1 MNGPSERAKQLMSRM
16 LAKELYVIQSTG
28 VAPREQIEAGL
39 EEHLEHQIRLE
50 KSGVLFAAGPTTH
63 EDGSRGPG
71 MIVIRAKSFAD
82 AREIAMSD
90 PMHRTGM
97 RSFIIMKW
105 SVNEGSYSVRVNYS
119 DQSVRID

>member
-1 MNGPSERAKQLMSRM
+1 MSGPSERAKQLLSGV

-28 VAPREQIEAGL
+28 VAPREQIEASL

-50 KSGVLFAAGPTTH
+50 KSGVLFAAGPTVN

-71 MIVIRAKSFAD
+71 MIVVRAKSFAD

-90 PMHRTGM
+90 PLHRTGM
-97 RSFIIMKW
+97 RSFTIMKW
-105 SVNEGSYSVRVNYS
+105 SLNEGSYSVRVNYS
-119 DQSVRID
+119 DQSVYID